1 MVHCI
6 LVYLPQWRRVADPAS
21 TMIEAG
27 LSTSA
32 TARAL
37 AADPYDYLLF
47 LATIS
52 CFLVRLSWIDLFLYD
67 YDYEVF
73 AMS

>member
-6 LVYLPQWRRVADPAS
+6 LVYLPQWRRVADPAA

-27 LSTSA
+27 LSANA

-52 CFLVRLSWIDLFLYD
+52 CFLVRLSWIFSLVYN
-67 YDYEVF
+67 YEYLQ
-73 AMS
+73 